1 MILGA
6 QIPNMSFFSL
16 GSFFLIYKNG
26 ILGALGL
33 PEGALYLFQGGAAQ
47 IGNLANLQ
55 NAKFLLGPAEGAKL
69 FKEGDLFVKELVR
82 RRLTYSSALLFIS
95 SGIQPVDFFSKLT
108 ILRQFG
114 HYP

>member
-69 FKEGDLFVKELVR
+69 FKESDIFCKELVS
-82 RRLTYSSALLFIS
+82 RRLTSTNQQLSPANQIEGASSQ
-95 SGIQPVDFFSKLT
+95 GCEK
-108 ILRQFG
+108 G
-114 HYP
+114 